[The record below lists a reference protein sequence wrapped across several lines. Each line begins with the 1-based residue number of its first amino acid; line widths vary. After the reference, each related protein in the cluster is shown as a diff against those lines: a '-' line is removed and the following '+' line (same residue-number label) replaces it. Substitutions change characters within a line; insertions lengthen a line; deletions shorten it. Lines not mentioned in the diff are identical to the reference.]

1 MTLQTFTLGTF
12 SQGEGAAGGAFESIA
27 TATVSTATGTITFNS
42 IPSTYQHIQLRFIA
56 RTANAT
62 TDSSGYL
69 RINGDAAT
77 NYSWHW
83 LYGTGASVAVSKGAT
98 QDKIQIAANYPG
110 SSYSTN
116 IYGVGIIDI
125 HDYASTTKNKTVR
138 IFNGV
143 ENNSGTTSSKVNLV
157 SGARFNT
164 AAITSI
170 SLTGFND
177 FATGSTFALYGI
189 KGA

>member
-1 MTLQTFTLGTF
+1 MLLNKVYKQTKT
-12 SQGEGAAGGAFESIA
+12 GATQEWSIEIVDNKYRTHSGQVGGVITTNEW
-27 TATVSTATGTITFNS
+27 TVCYGKNVG
-42 IPSTYQHIQLRFIA
+42 R
-56 RTANAT
+56 ANAT